1 MPSGKMSRRG
11 LFRSGAVL
19 AAAGV
24 SASAPRSLRAAPSHA
39 LEVGGNLYE
48 SIGVTPLVNCRGTFT
63 IITGSQTLPEV
74 KRAMEAA
81 SHAYVH
87 MDELMEAVGQR
98 LADLTKAE
106 WGIVTAGC
114 AAALTHAT
122 AACIAGGDP
131 EKMQRVPNLTGLK
144 SEVVV
149 PRYSRNEYDH
159 AVRMLGVKMVEVETA
174 AQFEAAISPR
184 TAMVMILSC
193 PAAER
198 GELSIENAC
207 AIARRK
213 GIPVIVDA
221 AAEDLTIPNIHLQH
235 GANLVAYSGG
245 KCMRGPQAAGLLL
258 GQKDLVR
265 AAWINSAPHHAFGRS
280 LKAGK
285 EEIMG
290 MLAAV
295 EMWVKRDHEAEW
307 KQWQGWLDHI
317 AAQATQVPGVTTEI
331 LQPEDLSNHAPRLR
345 IYWDAERIG
354 ITGSEAEEILWHG
367 QPRIAVGGGSG
378 TRRDHAPSSLTI
390 MPYMMMPGD
399 DEIAGASIRKLLANP
414 PHISVPEPEPPGV
427 DVAGEWTAN
436 LMFISGS
443 SRHRFS
449 IEQHDGKLSGVHH
462 GDILNG
468 KLTGEVEG
476 RRVTMRSAQR
486 IEGTTLHFEFS
497 ADVVSGGMQG
507 AVKLG
512 EYGQANWNAQ
522 RA

>member
-1 MPSGKMSRRG
+1 MPSKKMSRRG
-11 LFRSGAVL
+11 LFRSGAAL

-24 SASAPRSLRAAPSHA
+24 SASIPAPIPAAPAHA
-39 LEVGGNLYE
+39 LELGENLYQ
-48 SIGVTPLVNCRGTFT
+48 SIGVTPLINCRGTFT
-63 IITGSQTLPEV
+63 IISGSQSLPEV

-87 MDELMEAVGQR
+87 LDELMDAVGQR
-98 LADLTKAE
+98 LADLTKAD

-122 AACIAGGDP
+122 SACIAGGDP
-131 EKMQRVPNLTGLK
+131 EKLQRVPHLTGLK
-144 SEVVV
+144 NEVVV

-174 AQFEAAISPR
+174 AQFEAAIGSQ

-193 PAAER
+193 PAAEK
-198 GELSIENAC
+198 GELSIPNAC

-213 GIPVIVDA
+213 GVPVIVDA
-221 AAEDLTIPNIHLQH
+221 AAETLTIPNIHLQH

-245 KCMRGPQAAGLLL
+245 KCLRGPQAAGLLL

-280 LKAGK
+280 LKVGK

-295 EMWVKRDHEAEW
+295 EMWVKRDHDAEW
-307 KQWQGWLDHI
+307 KQWQSWLDRI
-317 AAQATQVPGVTTEI
+317 AEQATQVPGVKSEI

-345 IYWDAERIG
+345 LAWDAAKLG
-354 ITGSEAEEILWHG
+354 ITGSEVEEILLHG
-367 QPRIAVGGGSG
+367 QPRIAVGGSGGS
-378 TRRDHAPSSLTI
+378 RRDDRPSSLTI

-399 DEIAGASIRKLLANP
+399 DKIAAEAIHKLLSKP
-414 PHISVPEPEPPGV
+414 PHITVPEQEPPGV
-427 DVAGEWTAN
+427 DVAGEWVAELT
-436 LMFISGS
+436 FVSGS
-443 SRHRFS
+443 SRHRFT
-449 IEQHDGKLSGVHH
+449 IDQHDGKLTGTHH
-462 GDILNG
+462 GDTLSGN
-468 KLTGEVEG
+468 LTGTVEG
-476 RRVTMRSAQR
+476 RRVSLHSSQR
-486 IEGTTLHFEFS
+486 IEGAHLHYQFS
-497 ADVVSGGMQG
+497 GDVNAGHMEGVVQ
-507 AVKLG
+507 LG
-512 EYGQANWNAQ
+512 EYGQAKWTAQ

>member
-1 MPSGKMSRRG
+1 MPSTKMSRRG

-24 SASAPRSLRAAPSHA
+24 SASVPQPVLAAPA
-39 LEVGGNLYE
+39 LELGGNLYQ
-48 SIGVTPLVNCRGTFT
+48 SIGVTPLVNCRGTYT
-63 IITGSQTLPEV
+63 IISGSQTLPEV
-74 KRAMEAA
+74 KRAMEEA
-81 SHAYVH
+81 SHSYVH
-87 MDELMEAVGQR
+87 MDELMDAVGQR

-122 AACIAGGDP
+122 SACISGGDP

-144 SEVVV
+144 NEVVV

-174 AQFEAAISPR
+174 AQFEAALGPR

-193 PAAER
+193 PAAET
-198 GELSIENAC
+198 GELSIGNAC

-213 GIPVIVDA
+213 GVPVVVDA
-221 AAEDLTIPNIHLQH
+221 AAETLTIPNIHLAQ
-235 GANLVAYSGG
+235 GANMVAYSGG
-245 KCMRGPQAAGLLL
+245 KCLRGPQAGGLLL

-280 LKAGK
+280 LKVGK

-295 EMWVKRDHEAEW
+295 EMWVKRDHDAEW
-307 KQWQGWLDHI
+307 KQWQAWLDHI
-317 AAQATQVPGVTTEI
+317 AAQATQVAGVTSEI
-331 LQPEDLSNHAPRLR
+331 LQPEDLSNRAPRLR
-345 IYWDAERIG
+345 LKWDTARLG
-354 ITGSEAEEILWHG
+354 ITGAEAEEILLHG
-367 QPRIAVGGGSG
+367 QPRIAVNESSG
-378 TRRDHAPSSLTI
+378 TRRDNRPSSIVI

-399 DEIAGASIRKLLANP
+399 DKIAAAAIHKLLANP
-414 PHISVPEPEPPGV
+414 PRITVPPPEAPAV
-427 DVAGEWTAN
+427 DVTGEWVADLT
-436 LMFISGS
+436 FVSGS
-443 SRHRFS
+443 SRHHLA
-449 IEQHDGKLSGVHH
+449 IEQHDANIAGLHRGDVLS
-462 GDILNG
+462 G
-468 KLTGEVEG
+468 KLTGAVEG

-486 IEGTTLHFEFS
+486 IEGAMLHYEFS
-497 ADVVSGGMQG
+497 GDVAGGRIDG
-507 AVKLG
+507 IVKLG
-512 EYGQANWNAQ
+512 EYGQAKFIAQ